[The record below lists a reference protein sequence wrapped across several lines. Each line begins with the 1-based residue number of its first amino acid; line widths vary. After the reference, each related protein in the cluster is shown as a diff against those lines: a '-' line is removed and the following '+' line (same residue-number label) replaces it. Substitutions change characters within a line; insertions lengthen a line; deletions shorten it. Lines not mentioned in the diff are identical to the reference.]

1 MKQKE
6 IKKETREQDEWLA
19 GIERALTRAAEEARK
34 VARFYGTPIYVQG
47 KDGKIVALKP

>member
-1 MKQKE
+1 MKQEETNKE
-6 IKKETREQDEWLA
+6 KQDAWLA
-19 GIERALTRAAEEARK
+19 SIERALTRAAEEARK